1 MDTDNCEARGG
12 SNIPLFF
19 YRGKTAFR
27 GMFWVP
33 PTPPSMENKEHWTQ
47 PGCRNPLDFRRL
59 GIIQDAYTRCATVQ
73 VVSRSSDI
81 GPGVKSGV
89 KSGVSI
95 HLVWE
100 LWSYKI
106 HEGHLLRFFIVI
118 KHTIEICY
126 MCMINI
132 YCSMEFQT
140 VSTSCTRNL
149 YKMY

>member
-1 MDTDNCEARGG
+1 MKAISQAISGAQEGPASCG
-12 SNIPLFF
+12 LH
-19 YRGKTAFR
+19 
-27 GMFWVP
+27 
-33 PTPPSMENKEHWTQ
+33 TP
-47 PGCRNPLDFRRL
+47 
-59 GIIQDAYTRCATVQ
+59 VQ

-95 HLVWE
+95 HLVWD
-100 LWSYKI
+100 LYSYKI
-106 HEGHLLRFFIVI
+106 HAGHLLRFFIVI

-126 MCMINI
+126 MCMIYI